1 MMVLRF
7 GIVLGLCA
15 ASVALAGPV
24 ATTSTRDIG
33 TTPNRERAAFARLMQ
48 SDAPGDID
56 NDGVADGS
64 DNCVFVANGSQLDTD
79 ADGLGDSCD
88 SFPSGGPL
96 TFGAEV
102 ALPRPDL
109 GFDYD
114 HFPIRM
120 GVGTAGRIYVLLG
133 SIDPT
138 LPAPRNLWLVSSAD
152 GGTTWSAGV
161 KVNGNDN
168 VFWYTS
174 ADMSVDDAGRVH
186 IVWDRQSGLVTY
198 ARSTDNGLTFTYQ
211 TIVAAG
217 GSGGSVSVAAFN
229 GRAYVAYDTV
239 AGCDPASAI
248 RLRRSTDAGVTFNAA
263 ITVHSPD
270 SCVPELEIAPSN
282 ERVHLSYA
290 DFAISGFVAITSSTN
305 FGQAFGAPV
314 AVHSPGIPANV
325 GVYFPAYLDEGSAGQ
340 LQIGWIEDDLDA
352 SNNRTYSDYFSDRS
366 TNNGTGW
373 GADVRITNNS
383 SHPSSTL
390 SPGNYQWDLATLSTG
405 NVRRVLR
412 DGTTL
417 STRAMYSNS
426 SDLGVTYTQ
435 PQPVRPPVP
444 GYTEYAPIVERTS
457 DDQTL
462 VAFAR
467 FPLGVTQPSRSY
479 FVRTS
484 SGSTVSEATALRF
497 DVGSKNT
504 LRWNAAAGASQ
515 YDVVR
520 GNVATLRTNANF
532 SGAAA
537 FSCNQAGLSVTDTT
551 NPAAGGS
558 NYYLARGRAGTVKG
572 TWGTSKRDTE
582 ITACP

>member
-1 MMVLRF
+1 MSSRWVGLVLS
-7 GIVLGLCA
+7 VCSCLGA
-15 ASVALAGPV
+15 WSSPAQTS
-24 ATTSTRDIG
+24 STRDTG
-33 TTPNRERAAFARLMQ
+33 STPYRERAQLSSTQ
-48 SDAPGDID
+48 PDAPGDYD
-56 NDGVADGS
+56 NDGIGDAA
-64 DNCVFVANGSQLDTD
+64 DNCVFNANGTQLDTD
-79 ADGLGDSCD
+79 ADGLGDVCD

-102 ALPRPDL
+102 ELPRPDL

-120 GVGTAGRIYVLLG
+120 GVGTGGRIFVLIG
-133 SIDPT
+133 SVDPT

-152 GGTTWSAGV
+152 GGTTWGPGV

-174 ADMSVDDAGRVH
+174 ADMSVDDVGRVH
-186 IVWDRQSGLVTY
+186 VVWDRQSGLVTY

-211 TIVAAG
+211 TIVGAG

-229 GRAYVAYDTV
+229 NRAYVAYDTV

-248 RLRRSTDAGVTFNAA
+248 KLRRSTDGGVTFNAA

-290 DFAISGFVAITSSTN
+290 DFAISGFVALTSSTN
-305 FGQAFGAPV
+305 FGASFGAPV
-314 AVHSPGIPANV
+314 AVHSPGIPAGV
-325 GVYFPAYLDEGSAGQ
+325 GVIFPAYLDEGSAGQ
-340 LQIGWIEDDLDA
+340 LHIGWIEDDLDA
-352 SNNRTYSDYFSDRS
+352 SNNHTYSDYFSDRS
-366 TNNGTGW
+366 TNNGTSW
-373 GADVRITNNS
+373 GADIRITNNS
-383 SHPSSTL
+383 SHPSLTL
-390 SPGNYQWDLATLSTG
+390 TPGSYQWDLATLSTG

-412 DGTTL
+412 DGTSL
-417 STRAMYSNS
+417 KTRAAYSNS

-435 PQPVRPPVP
+435 PQPIRPPVADFSD
-444 GYTEYAPIVERTS
+444 YAPIVERTS

-467 FPLGVTQPSRSY
+467 FRISTAQPSRSY

-484 SGSTVSEATALRF
+484 SGTTVGEATTLRF
-497 DVGSKNT
+497 DVGSKT
-504 LRWNAAAGASQ
+504 TFRWNAAAGASQ

-520 GNVATLRTNANF
+520 GNVATLKSAGNF

-537 FSCNQAGLSVTDTT
+537 FSCNQAGLSATDTT
-551 NPAAGGS
+551 SPTASNA
-558 NYYLARGRAGTVKG
+558 NYYLARGRSASSKG
-572 TWGTSKRDTE
+572 TWGTAKRDTE